1 MKGDRSPA
9 SMWYPFWQAGLPPR
23 SDIWSM
29 GRALTTASAVSLSY
43 EMDQSSVA
51 FRGSQVGLHCI
62 GQVLNWITEIGNNC
76 KCFRKTN
83 TIKPLRSALWKAFCL
98 GHLVQLLRPWWYID
112 GGGGEFWEG
121 ELREWQVRLKWPY
134 GKQTHR
140 PMDQNTQSRYKHTPV
155 QLLNFEK

>member
-1 MKGDRSPA
+1 MPIMILAHSRHNKYHILPRTEDLFRKESPVAETRHFRVSWDKAHTKGDRSPA

-23 SDIWSM
+23 SDVWSM

-62 GQVLNWITEIGNNC
+62 GQVLNWITEIGNDY

-98 GHLVQLLRPWWYID
+98 GHLV
-112 GGGGEFWEG
+112 
-121 ELREWQVRLKWPY
+121 
-134 GKQTHR
+134 
-140 PMDQNTQSRYKHTPV
+140 
-155 QLLNFEK
+155 